1 MIIYLCVIMYDSNN
15 LYIHEVIHEVMNPVI
30 HLYDHIIKKKTI
42 SKKKLKSLSK
52 QHLYKHL

>member
-30 HLYDHIIKKKTI
+30 HLYDHIIKYI
-42 SKKKLKSLSK
+42 YILKKLKSLSK

>member
-30 HLYDHIIKKKTI
+30 HLYDHIIKKKKQYL
-42 SKKKLKSLSK
+42 KKN
-52 QHLYKHL
+52 

>member
-30 HLYDHIIKKKTI
+30 HLYDHIIKYIYI
-42 SKKKLKSLSK
+42 SKKN
-52 QHLYKHL
+52 